1 MLDIGFKNFI
11 MTDRIM
17 KVIPPKTANARW
29 IIKEAVANK
38 KVINCTHG
46 GKTKSIIILDSHHI
60 ILSNL
65 KCSSILS
72 RIEEYNNNF
81 QLTKASVNVS
91 DLSAG
96 AGLSADSS
104 SSEIEADDES
114 EAEEAMEVN

>member
-11 MTDRIM
+11 MSDRII
-17 KVIPPKTANARW
+17 KVIQPKNANARW

-46 GKTKSIIILDSHHI
+46 GKTKSIIILDTHHI

-72 RIEEYNNNF
+72 RIEEYNNNCS
-81 QLTKASVNVS
+81 TSKPIVS
-91 DLSAG
+91 DLNAG
-96 AGLSADSS
+96 AGISADYDK
-104 SSEIEADDES
+104 SEIYAENEAES
-114 EAEEAMEVN
+114 EEAMEVN